1 MAAKK
6 SPFFDTATTLGKVVA
21 FFGISALCGVLAAG
35 MLVPVAAIAK
45 TGLTTGNSVISALP
59 STFEKLPISEPSKIL
74 DADGKTIASFYQQNR
89 EPVKLDDIS
98 THMQKAI
105 VSVEDERF
113 YEHKGVDPRG
123 IARAVI
129 GNLTSSSRSGAST
142 LTQQYVNNLLVNNQ
156 ELTGSEESTISGQ
169 KDYAAKIRE
178 LKYAVAIEKEMS
190 KDEILE
196 GYLNLVLFS
205 GREYGI
211 QAAAHRFYSVDAKDL
226 NVQQSAMLAGM
237 VQLPNVYN
245 PINNPER
252 SLDRRNKVLGNMYR
266 TGVITEKEYNE
277 AVKSDLELKPSVSPS
292 GCSSAKD
299 NAYFCDYVTN
309 LILSDEAYGKTK
321 EDREGLLYRGGLTIK
336 TTLNSKLNEKAANDA
351 REAIDPNAKSNK
363 DIHSSVVSVQP
374 GTGNILTMA
383 QNTEYGP
390 EKEDTG
396 SSTYYNFAVERS
408 KGGAGGFQGGS
419 TMKPYTTL
427 GWLTEGNRMNDTI
440 NAKKQAFQPGTKFRA
455 SCLPGS
461 TATVGTKWEPKNAS
475 KGFYRPMSVDTGLYW
490 SINTATVQEAYRTD
504 LCTIADYTKRL
515 GVLDQDADNGQ
526 PGPISP
532 ANPSFIIGSANITPL
547 SQAAAF
553 ATFANKGEYC
563 KPRAITGVTD
573 SADNE
578 YKVAGESCSQEVDP
592 TYVADLDKT
601 LKKIATKRV
610 SKGVVEGPIAGKTGT
625 NNYATSTWFVGF
637 TTGISTATWVGRLD
651 GKASTGQNSL
661 HGAIINDKQAPDMV
675 DSSTYAAPLWVDFM
689 KDAVLQYERKGFG
702 KPGKRPAPVIPSTP
716 ESAKTEG
723 EKQDAAAAAA
733 AARARA
739 AAEAQKRAAA
749 QQRAEAEARQR
760 AADAKEA
767 AEDRA
772 EAKKDAA
779 AKKKADEAKK
789 KADDAKKKAE
799 AKKDAAEAK
808 AKAEAA
814 KKKAA
819 AEAKK
824 KAEEARKKAA
834 QSSKPKPPKSTD

>member
-1 MAAKK
+1 VTSSQPSSPHWSKICFVAWIKSGKVAYSHLVILDTLSRPCKLVGMAAKK

-45 TGLTTGNSVISALP
+45 TGLTTGNNIVSALP
-59 STFEKLPISEPSKIL
+59 SSFEKLPISEPSTIV
-74 DADGKTIASFYQQNR
+74 DADGKTIANFYQQNR

-98 THMQKAI
+98 PYMRKAI

-113 YEHKGVDPRG
+113 YEHNGVDPKG
-123 IARAVI
+123 IARAIV
-129 GNLTSSSRSGAST
+129 GNLTSTSRSGAST

-211 QAAAHRFYSVDAKDL
+211 QAAAQRFYSVDAKDL

-266 TGVITEKEYNE
+266 TGVINKKEYDT
-277 AVKSDLELKPSVSPS
+277 AVKSGLELKPSTSPS
-292 GCSSAKD
+292 GCSAAGD

-309 LILSDEAYGKTK
+309 LILSDDTFGKTK

-336 TTLNSKLNEKAANDA
+336 TTLNSTLNKKAAADA
-351 REAIDPNAKSNK
+351 RNAIDPNAKSNK
-363 DIHSSVVSVQP
+363 DIYSSIVSVEP

-383 QNTEYGP
+383 QNTKYGP
-390 EKEDTG
+390 ESKDSG

-427 GWLTEGNRMNDTI
+427 GWLSEGNHMYDTI
-440 NAKKQAFQPGTKFRA
+440 NAKKQNFTSANKWRA
-455 SCLPGS
+455 SCLPG
-461 TATVGTKWEPKNAS
+461 GTTYTSKWEPKNAS
-475 KGFYRPMSVDTGLYW
+475 AGFYRRMTVDTGLYW
-490 SINTATVQEAYRTD
+490 SINSATVQEAYKTD

-532 ANPSFIIGSANITPL
+532 SNPSFIIGSANITPL

-553 ATFANKGEYC
+553 ATFANKGEFC
-563 KPRAITGVTD
+563 QPRAMTSVSDKDG
-573 SADNE
+573 NE
-578 YKVAGESCSQEVDP
+578 YKVPQESCSQEIDP
-592 TYVADLDKT
+592 TYVADLNGT

-610 SKGVVEGPIAGKTGT
+610 SKGQVAGPIAGKTGT
-625 NNYATSTWFVGF
+625 NNYATSTWFVGY
-637 TTGISTATWVGRLD
+637 TTGISTATWVGRLK
-651 GKASTGQNSL
+651 GKSGNEKTTL
-661 HGAIINDKQAPDMV
+661 HGAIINDKQAPAMV

-689 KDAVLQYERKGFG
+689 KDAVLEYDRSSFG
-702 KPGKRPAPVIPSTP
+702 
-716 ESAKTEG
+716 SA
-723 EKQDAAAAAA
+723 
-733 AARARA
+733 R
-739 AAEAQKRAAA
+739 
-749 QQRAEAEARQR
+749 
-760 AADAKEA
+760 
-767 AEDRA
+767 
-772 EAKKDAA
+772 
-779 AKKKADEAKK
+779 
-789 KADDAKKKAE
+789 
-799 AKKDAAEAK
+799 
-808 AKAEAA
+808 
-814 KKKAA
+814 
-819 AEAKK
+819 
-824 KAEEARKKAA
+824 
-834 QSSKPKPPKSTD
+834 SKPVVKKETTKESSSSSSSSDSKSDSEDSKKESDSKSESTTSTKKSTDQKSDSNSSNSSDSKKSNGNGNGNGNGKKSDD

>member
-6 SPFFDTATTLGKVVA
+6 SPIFDTATTLGKVVA

-35 MLVPVAAIAK
+35 MLVPVAALAK
-45 TGLTTGNSVISALP
+45 TGLTTGNSIVSALP
-59 STFEKLPISEPSKIL
+59 STFEKLPISEPSRIL
-74 DADGKTIASFYQQNR
+74 DADGKTLASFYQQNR

-98 THMQKAI
+98 PYMRKAI

-156 ELTGSEESTISGQ
+156 ELTGSQESTISGQ

-205 GREYGI
+205 GREYGVE
-211 QAAAHRFYSVDAKDL
+211 AAAQRFYSIDAKDL

-266 TGVITEKEYNE
+266 TGVINQKEYEE

-299 NAYFCDYVTN
+299 NAYFCDYVVNT
-309 LILSDEAYGKTK
+309 ILSDDAYGKTK

-336 TTLNSKLNEKAANDA
+336 TTLNSKLNEKAAKDA
-351 REAIDPNAKSNK
+351 RNAIDPNAKSNK
-363 DIHSSVVSVQP
+363 DIHSAIVSVQP

-390 EKEDTG
+390 EKEGEG

-427 GWLTEGNRMNDTI
+427 GWLTEGKRMTDTI
-440 NAKKQAFQPGTKFRA
+440 NAKKQVFQPGTKFRA
-455 SCLPGS
+455 SCLPGG
-461 TATVGTKWEPKNAS
+461 TATVGSKWEPKNAS
-475 KGFYRPMSVDTGLYW
+475 RGFYRRMTVDTGLYW

-573 SADNE
+573 VTGNE
-578 YKVAGESCSQEVDP
+578 YKVDGESCSQEIDP
-592 TYVADLDKT
+592 TYVADLDST

-610 SKGVVEGPIAGKTGT
+610 SKGRVEGPIAGKTGT

-637 TTGISTATWVGRLD
+637 TTGIATASWVGRLD
-651 GKASTGQNSL
+651 GKAATEQNSL
-661 HGAIINDKQAPDMV
+661 HGAMINDKQAPAMV

-689 KDAVLQYERKGFG
+689 EEAVQQYERKGFG
-702 KPGKRPAPVIPSTP
+702 KAGDRPDPKIPET
-716 ESAKTEG
+716 EVKTDG
-723 EKQDAAAAAA
+723 EKEDAAAAAA

-739 AAEAQKRAAA
+739 AAEAARKAAA
-749 QQRAEAEARQR
+749 EKAAEQARQR
-760 AADAKEA
+760 AA
-767 AEDRA
+767 
-772 EAKKDAA
+772 EAKK
-779 AKKKADEAKK
+779 E
-789 KADDAKKKAE
+789 
-799 AKKDAAEAK
+799 AEAK
-808 AKAEAA
+808 AKAEAKKKTEEA
-814 KKKAA
+814 KKKAEA
-819 AEAKK
+819 DKKKAEEAKKKAEEAKKKAEAEAKK
-824 KAEEARKKAA
+824 KAEEAKKKAEDAKKKA
-834 QSSKPKPPKSTD
+834 QKSSSSKPSNSSD